1 MTYSTTASIFTELTP
16 EIVRMPEKDALKK
29 FQWELVANKVWAP
42 LDLQEW
48 LEDQGLSDYEASNF
62 TDHLIDY
69 MLDNEIGYEYGG
81 ITPWI
86 GEGYVLY

>member
-1 MTYSTTASIFTELTP
+1 MTTLTDATP
-16 EIVRMPEKDALKK
+16 AIVMMPEQDVLKK
-29 FQWELVANKVWAP
+29 FQWDLVSYKVWAA

-48 LEDQGLSDYEASNF
+48 LEDQGLSEYESEQY

-69 MLDNEIGYEYGG
+69 MFDNEMGYEYGG
-81 ITPWI
+81 ITPWM

>member
-1 MTYSTTASIFTELTP
+1 MTASIFTELTP
-16 EIVRMPEKDALKK
+16 EIVWMPEKDVLKK
-29 FQWELVANKVWAP
+29 FQWELVAYKVWAA

-69 MLDNEIGYEYGG
+69 MFENEIGYEFGG

-86 GEGYVLY
+86 GEGYALY